1 MYSSL
6 ERNEESQELNR
17 HFAAIPGP
25 NDKYLGRVCNKAD
38 EAEDKVDEKK
48 TSDASHGGKREKSH
62 TQKRQLT
69 ADTVVESAHAS
80 FGRPTSSSD
89 LDNGLHSPPFIFSC
103 SHKWYLCSRP

>member
-25 NDKYLGRVCNKAD
+25 DYKDLGRVCNKAD
-38 EAEDKVDEKK
+38 EAEDKVNEKK
-48 TSDASHGGKREKSH
+48 TGNASHGGKREKSH

-69 ADTVVESAHAS
+69 ADTVVKSPHAS
-80 FGRPTSSSD
+80 FGCPTSPSGSD
-89 LDNGLHSPPFIFSC
+89 SGLHSPQFILSC
-103 SHKWYLCSRP
+103 PHKWYLHPRP